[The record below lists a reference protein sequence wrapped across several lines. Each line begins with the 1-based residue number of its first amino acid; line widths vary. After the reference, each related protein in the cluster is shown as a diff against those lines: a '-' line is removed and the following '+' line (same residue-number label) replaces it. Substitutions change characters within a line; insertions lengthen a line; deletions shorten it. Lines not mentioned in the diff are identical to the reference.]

1 MNPYLLSILLITI
14 GLLLLNLAKRG
25 RATLPRGRLIYI
37 DSRQL
42 SRTPESLC
50 DPRSGLT
57 GRPDYLIQ
65 SWRMTIPVEV
75 KSMMAPQRPH
85 EAHVLQLAA
94 YCHLVEVNVGP
105 RPSHG
110 VIRYRDR
117 SFRVNYTRALRQE
130 LSKTLDA
137 IRRSEASAP
146 NRSHNHPAR
155 CQACGYQ
162 SYCDQSLA

>member
-1 MNPYLLSILLITI
+1 MAPYLLSTIPIAI
-14 GLLLLNLAKRG
+14 GLLLLILANRG
-25 RATLPRGRLIYI
+25 RAILPRGRVVYV
-37 DSRQL
+37 DSKHL
-42 SRTPESLC
+42 SRTSKTLF
-50 DPRSGLT
+50 DPGSGLT

-65 SWRMTIPVEV
+65 SQRMTIPVEV
-75 KSMMAPQRPH
+75 KSMIAPQRPH
-85 EAHVLQLAA
+85 EAHMLQLAA

-117 SFRVNYTRALRQE
+117 SFRVDYTRALRQE

-137 IRRSEASAP
+137 IRRSEASTP